1 VVSAQAKKGKTDM
14 AAWQD
19 AIGQKI
25 GSLGGQSPAAV
36 RMRIE
41 ALEKLME
48 GLFVIPGTNQ
58 RVGLDVILDL
68 IPLGGS
74 VIATAMGAY
83 LAWEARN
90 LGMPKFALVRMG
102 GNIAIDAFLGLFS
115 IIPVIGAIPDLFF
128 RSNTRNVKI
137 IKKYL
142 DTHHPRTATIQR

>member
-1 VVSAQAKKGKTDM
+1 M

-19 AIGQKI
+19 DIGGTI
-25 GSLGGQSPAAV
+25 GRISGQEPAAV
-36 RMRIE
+36 RLRIE
-41 ALEKLME
+41 ALEHLME

-58 RVGLDVILDL
+58 RVGLDVLLDL

-102 GNIAIDAFLGLFS
+102 GNVAIDAFLGLFTA
-115 IIPVIGAIPDLFF
+115 IPVVGAIPDLFF

-137 IKKYL
+137 IKRYL
-142 DTHHPRTATIQR
+142 DKHHPGTATVTQPAKRG